1 MFLHEPAAI
10 IEDSFDRSPDI
21 NCFGKMSDATY
32 LVFETGG
39 TKLVAAVAG
48 QDCRILETRILYR
61 EHDDRAET
69 SLKRLIAAAHEL
81 AAEHKRRGASFRAVG
96 FGFGGIVRRS
106 TRDPYLCLHEDGWED
121 LSVVR
126 TLEHEFGLPVFVEN
140 DCKLA
145 ALAEAHF
152 GAGRG
157 HRTVFYVTLG
167 TGVGGGI
174 VRDGRIQ
181 TFSDVGEAEIGH
193 VVVAPN
199 GPACPCGNRGC
210 VEAVCSGP
218 GMAQLAAWVAEQDG
232 GLWNRSSLCGGR
244 GLAGEISSKQ
254 IMEAWGLR
262 DSFATAVADR
272 AAGYL
277 AQALGAV
284 VNLISPDV
292 VVVGGGVGSGNPDFL
307 SLISEKVG
315 PQVVSY
321 FRDQYRIVPSELR
334 EQVVSQGAAILASQS
349 VEE

>member
-1 MFLHEPAAI
+1 
-10 IEDSFDRSPDI
+10 
-21 NCFGKMSDATY
+21 MSDAAY

-39 TKLVAAVAG
+39 TKLVAGVAG

-61 EHDDRAET
+61 EQSDCAET

-81 AAEHKRRGASFRAVG
+81 AEKHAQQGASFRAVS

-121 LSVVR
+121 LSVVQ
-126 TLEHEFGLPVFVEN
+126 TLEREFGLPVFVEN

-152 GAGRG
+152 GAGSG
-157 HRTVFYVTLG
+157 YRTVFYVTLG

-193 VVVAPN
+193 VVVAPD

-218 GMAQLAAWVAEQDG
+218 GISQLAAWVAEQDG
-232 GLWNRSSLCGGR
+232 GLWSQSSLCGERGR
-244 GLAGEISSKQ
+244 AGEISSKQ
-254 IMEAWGLR
+254 IMEAWVSG
-262 DSFATAVADR
+262 DAFASAVAGR
-272 AAGYL
+272 AAAYL

-284 VNLISPDV
+284 INLISPDV
-292 VVVGGGVGSGNPDFL
+292 IVAGGGVGSGNPKFL
-307 SLISEKVG
+307 SLVSEKLG

-321 FRDQYRIVPSELR
+321 FRGQYRIVPTELR

-349 VEE
+349 VGTQKAAGLPLE

>member
-1 MFLHEPAAI
+1 MT
-10 IEDSFDRSPDI
+10 
-21 NCFGKMSDATY
+21 DATY

-39 TKLVAAVAG
+39 TKLVAGVAG

-61 EHDDRAET
+61 EHDDRAGT
-69 SLKRLIAAAHEL
+69 SLKRLVAAAREL
-81 AAEHKRRGASFRAVG
+81 TEKHQQQGAAFRSVG

-106 TRDPYLCLHEDGWED
+106 TRDPYLCLHEDGWEE
-121 LSVVR
+121 LSVVE
-126 TLEHEFGLPVFVEN
+126 TLEREFRLPVFVEN

-193 VVVAPN
+193 VVVAPD

-210 VEAVCSGP
+210 VEALCSGP
-218 GMAQLAAWVAEQDG
+218 GVSRLAAWVAEQDG
-232 GLWNRSSLCGGR
+232 GLWSQSSLCKGHGR
-244 GLAGEISSKQ
+244 AEDISSKK
-254 IMEAWGLR
+254 IMEDWGLG
-262 DSFATAVADR
+262 DPFASAVADR

-292 VVVGGGVGSGNPDFL
+292 VVVGGGLGTGNPRFL
-307 SLISEKVG
+307 SLVSEKLR

-321 FRDQYRIVPSELR
+321 FRDQYQIVPCELR

-349 VEE
+349 VGE

>member
-1 MFLHEPAAI
+1 MILSRVSGCELIHDT
-10 IEDSFDRSPDI
+10 DSQQ
-21 NCFGKMSDATY
+21 KMTDVTY

-39 TKLVAAVAG
+39 TKLVAGVAG
-48 QDCRILETRILYR
+48 QDCRILETCILYR
-61 EHDDRAET
+61 EHTDRAET
-69 SLKRLIAAAHEL
+69 SLKRLVAAAHEL
-81 AAEHKRRGASFRAVG
+81 VEKHTHQGASFRAVG
-96 FGFGGIVRRS
+96 FGFGGVVRRS

-121 LSVVR
+121 LKVVE
-126 TLEHEFGLPVFVEN
+126 TLEREFRLPVVVEN

-152 GAGRG
+152 GAGKG

-193 VVVAPN
+193 VVVAPD

-210 VEAVCSGP
+210 VETVCSGP
-218 GMAQLAAWVAEQDG
+218 GVSQLAAWVADQDSS
-232 GLWNRSSLCGGR
+232 LWSQSSLCD
-244 GLAGEISSKQ
+244 GLNRAEGISSKQ
-254 IMEAWGLR
+254 IMEAWALG
-262 DSFATAVADR
+262 DPFATDVADR

-292 VVVGGGVGSGNPDFL
+292 VVVGGGLGSGNPRFL
-307 SLISEKVG
+307 SLVSEKLR

-321 FRDQYRIVPSELR
+321 FCDLYRIVPSELR

-349 VEE
+349 VGE

>member
-1 MFLHEPAAI
+1 MT
-10 IEDSFDRSPDI
+10 
-21 NCFGKMSDATY
+21 DATY

-39 TKLVAAVAG
+39 TKLVAGVAG
-48 QDCRILETRILYR
+48 RDCRILETRILYR
-61 EHDDRAET
+61 EHDDRAGT
-69 SLKRLIAAAHEL
+69 SLKRLAAAAHEL
-81 AAEHKRRGASFRAVG
+81 TEKHQQQGAAFRAVG
-96 FGFGGIVRRS
+96 FGFGGVVRRS
-106 TRDPYLCLHEDGWED
+106 TRDPYLCLHEDGWEE
-121 LSVVR
+121 LSVVE
-126 TLEHEFGLPVFVEN
+126 TLEREFRLPVFVEN

-181 TFSDVGEAEIGH
+181 TFSDVGEAESGH
-193 VVVAPN
+193 VVVAPD

-218 GMAQLAAWVAEQDG
+218 GVSRLAAWVAEQDG
-232 GLWNRSSLCGGR
+232 GLWSQSSLCKGHGR
-244 GLAGEISSKQ
+244 AEDISSKK
-254 IMEAWGLR
+254 IMEAWALG
-262 DSFATAVADR
+262 DPFATNVADR

-284 VNLISPDV
+284 VHLISPDV
-292 VVVGGGVGSGNPDFL
+292 VVVGGGLGSGNPRFL
-307 SLISEKVG
+307 SLVSEKLR

-321 FRDQYRIVPSELR
+321 FRDQYQIVPCELG
-334 EQVVSQGAAILASQS
+334 EQVVSQGAAILASQA
-349 VEE
+349 VGE